1 MSLEIA
7 STINNFLKLYFLMA
21 LIKKNILLLFIK
33 NISINLKFTLILKQ
47 IKTLSWF
54 PESILV

>member
-1 MSLEIA
+1 
-7 STINNFLKLYFLMA
+7 MA

-47 IKTLSWF
+47 IKALSWF

>member
-1 MSLEIA
+1 
-7 STINNFLKLYFLMA
+7 MA

-54 PESILV
+54 PESILGLGTVPTLPNGNVAMVL